1 MLTADYADE
10 RGSVKAQIEWRGL
23 GLNNERSRDGK
34 YPSLH
39 LGEMKPVVITLGK
52 KWIPA

>member
-1 MLTADYADE
+1 LSGEALAF
-10 RGSVKAQIEWRGL
+10 
-23 GLNNERSRDGK
+23 NNERSRDGK

-39 LGEMKPVVITLGK
+39 LGEMNPVVTLGK